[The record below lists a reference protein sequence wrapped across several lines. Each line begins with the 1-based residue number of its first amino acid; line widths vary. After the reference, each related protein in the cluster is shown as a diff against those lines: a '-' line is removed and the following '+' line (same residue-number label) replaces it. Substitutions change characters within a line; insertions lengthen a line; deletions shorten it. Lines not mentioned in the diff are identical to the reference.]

1 MTTTDDRSKRK
12 QRGTNAFAVHWDKL
26 QRVAVVEE
34 TTPTSN
40 NTSEWDREHRQS
52 MQTVKWHKHNVQ
64 SMYSTQHKALAAV
77 TDVIVL
83 WADYDT
89 SLYAV

>member
-40 NTSEWDREHRQS
+40 NTSE
-52 MQTVKWHKHNVQ
+52 
-64 SMYSTQHKALAAV
+64 
-77 TDVIVL
+77 
-83 WADYDT
+83 
-89 SLYAV
+89 